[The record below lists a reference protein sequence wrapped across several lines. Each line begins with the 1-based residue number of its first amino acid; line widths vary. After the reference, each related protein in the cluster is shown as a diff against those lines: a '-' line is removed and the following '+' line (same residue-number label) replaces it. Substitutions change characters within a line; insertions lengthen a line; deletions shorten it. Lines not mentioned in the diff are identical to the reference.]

1 MIHTLENIFG
11 QIDPVTAYLVLFV
24 SAFTENVIP
33 PIPGDTVVLLGA
45 YLVYTQRLDFLGV
58 YLATTLGSTAGFI
71 TMYLVGKH
79 AGQAFLD
86 SRQVRRWFKEKY
98 LEKAR
103 TWFSRWGY
111 WVIIANRFLA
121 GTRSVI
127 SLFAGLFHLRPVPVF
142 LLALSG
148 SALWN
153 ALLITGGVM
162 LGRNW
167 PLLEKWISRYNQVL
181 LILLLAGVGYWVV
194 RRYYFK
200 REKGTKGQRDLSA

>member
-1 MIHTLENIFG
+1 MIQFLENVFG
-11 QIDPVTAYLVLFV
+11 YVDPVTAYLVLFLC
-24 SAFTENVIP
+24 AYTENVIP
-33 PIPGDTVVLLGA
+33 PIPGDTVVLIGA
-45 YLVYTQRLDFLGV
+45 YLVSTQRLDFIGV

-71 TMYLVGKH
+71 TMYIVGKY

-86 SRQVRRWFKEKY
+86 SRRGQRWFKEKY
-98 LEKAR
+98 LNRTR
-103 TWFSRWGY
+103 TWFARWGY

-127 SLFAGLFHLRPVPVF
+127 SLFAGLFHLRFTLVL
-142 LLALSG
+142 LLALLG

-167 PLLEKWISRYNQVL
+167 PLLEKWISRYNQIL
-181 LILLLAGVGYWVV
+181 LILLLAGIVYWVV
-194 RRYYFK
+194 RKYYIK
-200 REKGTKGQRDLSA
+200 KAQRHRGTEAQRH

>member
-1 MIHTLENIFG
+1 MIQFLENVFG
-11 QIDPVTAYLVLFV
+11 YVDPVTAYLVLFLC
-24 SAFTENVIP
+24 AYTENVIP
-33 PIPGDTVVLLGA
+33 PIPGDTVVLIGA
-45 YLVYTQRLDFLGV
+45 YLVSTQRLDFIGV

-71 TMYLVGKH
+71 TMYIVGKY

-86 SRQVRRWFKEKY
+86 SRRGQRWFKEKY
-98 LEKAR
+98 LNRTR
-103 TWFSRWGY
+103 TWFARWGY

-127 SLFAGLFHLRPVPVF
+127 SLFAGLFHLRFTLVL
-142 LLALSG
+142 LLALLG

-167 PLLEKWISRYNQVL
+167 PLLEKWISRYNQIL
-181 LILLLAGVGYWVV
+181 LILLLAGIVYWAV
-194 RRYYFK
+194 RKYYVK
-200 REKGTKGQRDLSA
+200 RH

>member
-1 MIHTLENIFG
+1 MIQFLENIFG
-11 QIDPVTAYLVLFV
+11 YVDPVTAYLVLFLC
-24 SAFTENVIP
+24 AYTENVIP
-33 PIPGDTVVLLGA
+33 PIPGDTVVLIGA
-45 YLVYTQRLDFLGV
+45 YLVSTQRLDFIGV

-71 TMYLVGKH
+71 TMYIVGKY

-86 SRQVRRWFKEKY
+86 SRRGQRWFKEKY
-98 LEKAR
+98 LNRTR
-103 TWFSRWGY
+103 TWFARWGY

-127 SLFAGLFHLRPVPVF
+127 SLFAGLFHLRFTLVL
-142 LLALSG
+142 LLALLG

-167 PLLEKWISRYNQVL
+167 PLLEKWISRYNQIL
-181 LILLLAGVGYWVV
+181 LILLVAGIVYWVV
-194 RRYYFK
+194 RKYYVK
-200 REKGTKGQRDLSA
+200 RH

>member
-1 MIHTLENIFG
+1 MIQFLENVFG
-11 QIDPVTAYLVLFV
+11 YVDPVTAYLVLFLC
-24 SAFTENVIP
+24 AYTENVIP
-33 PIPGDTVVLLGA
+33 PIPGDTVVLIGA
-45 YLVYTQRLDFLGV
+45 YLVSTQRLDFIGV

-71 TMYLVGKH
+71 TMYIVGKY

-86 SRQVRRWFKEKY
+86 SRRGQRWFKEKY
-98 LEKAR
+98 LNRTR
-103 TWFSRWGY
+103 TWFARWGY

-127 SLFAGLFHLRPVPVF
+127 SLFAGLFHLRFTLVL
-142 LLALSG
+142 LLALLG

-167 PLLEKWISRYNQVL
+167 PLLEKWISRYNQIL
-181 LILLLAGVGYWVV
+181 LILLVAGIVYWVV
-194 RRYYFK
+194 RKYYVK
-200 REKGTKGQRDLSA
+200 RH